1 MCLIF
6 LKNLLSTVEILLCTQ
21 IGTYNIYSGKN
32 KLKQVMFHYKRNNI
46 RESIWLT
53 CLYSRQLLLSLIKN
67 LRISK
72 IEEPNVVRNTE
83 VIVTTYF
90 YDKQ

>member
-46 RESIWLT
+46 RESI
-53 CLYSRQLLLSLIKN
+53 
-67 LRISK
+67 
-72 IEEPNVVRNTE
+72 
-83 VIVTTYF
+83 
-90 YDKQ
+90 